1 MKNFFTF
8 LLGVACVAVLFFG
21 HSYWNE
27 RIKAAP
33 ESTSNVSDNKHKAST
48 TTAENAAQD
57 EDVLAYTTNWPTS
70 AIDRFKQTLSKKQP
84 FKILFVGSPAIGS
97 DTAGT
102 YPTVKEK
109 LLETF
114 GENNIQVG
122 LKTFKS
128 TSTQLIKSNKQD
140 EIAAEEADLI
150 ILEPFILENNAGLV
164 SVVQTLNDISKIM
177 EDIKAKKPETTF
189 MLQPSYPVYKGKFYP
204 NQVAELKKFAEQ
216 NQITYLDH
224 WSAWPDTNTEEI
236 KEYLQP
242 DKNAPSD
249 KGNQVWSDFILEFLI
264 SK

>member
-57 EDVLAYTTNWPTS
+57 EDVLAYTANWPTS
-70 AIDRFKQTLSKKQP
+70 SVDRFKQTLSEKKP

-128 TSTQLIKSNKQD
+128 TSTQLVKLNKQN

-150 ILEPFILENNAGLV
+150 ILEPFILQNNGLV
-164 SVVQTLNDISKIM
+164 LIDQTLSDISKIM
-177 EDIKAKKPETTF
+177 GDIKAKKPETTF
-189 MLQPSYPVYKGKFYP
+189 ILQPSYPLYKGKIYP
-204 NQVAELKKFAEQ
+204 NQVAELKKFADK

-224 WSAWPDTNTEEI
+224 WSAWPDANTEEI

-242 DKNAPSD
+242 DQKAPSD

-264 SK
+264 SR